1 MSFTAEQKKVF
12 GENVWLRRNL
22 LGMSKEELA
31 KAYGVGVATINC
43 YERGANIAPRN
54 KMKSLSK
61 ILKCSVYELLRPYHA
76 PKISFLMTNE
86 IIEKKEENILSD
98 EDVIKAASE
107 VFVNSYNSK
116 EEFDNMTN
124 VNIKEDSLYG
134 HPVVDRVNKYLKDN
148 NMSQSELAKRASM
161 SSGTMNRIVH
171 GVLSRDNHYYVKI
184 ENYLNSVEN
193 NTNNK
198 VDNIK
203 EINTTRFNNIEN
215 TERINTEESK
225 PQEKTSISDRMNSIY
240 NTLFNALAE
249 LDELKADIDKI
260 EKVTAMLKEIQG
272 L

>member
-1 MSFTAEQKKVF
+1 MSFTVEQKKVF
-12 GENVWLRRNL
+12 GENVWLRRHL

-86 IIEKKEENILSD
+86 IIEKKEDNTLSD
-98 EDVIKAASE
+98 EDTIKAASE
-107 VFVNSYNSK
+107 VFINSCNSK
-116 EEFDNMTN
+116 EEFDNMS
-124 VNIKEDSLYG
+124 NINAQEDSLYG

-148 NMSQSELAKRASM
+148 NMSQSELARRASV

-184 ENYLNSVEN
+184 ENYLNSVKN
-193 NTNNK
+193 NADNK
-198 VDNIK
+198 VDNTK

-215 TERINTEESK
+215 TKSINTEELK
-225 PQEKTSISDRMNSIY
+225 PQEKTSISDRMNDIY
-240 NTLFNALAE
+240 NTLFNAL
-249 LDELKADIDKI
+249 DEMDKLKADIDKI